1 MAKVTFTKLGLK
13 PNKDVNIINFNNQ
26 EIEVI
31 KYLPIEEQIKFTTEI
46 LNETAED
53 ENYANPLKVDFFFT
67 LGIIEYYTNISFT
80 DKQKEDKFK
89 LYDLIVGS
97 GLYTEVLKAIPQEE
111 LERVTSGVYR
121 AIEAIYNYRNS
132 MVGILETIKTDYSNL
147 SLDTTKIQQELGNPE
162 TVGLVKE
169 ILTNLG

>member
-1 MAKVTFTKLGLK
+1 MAKVSFTKLGLK
-13 PNKDVNIINFNNQ
+13 SNKDVNIINFNNQ

-31 KYLPIEEQIKFTTEI
+31 KYLPIEEQIKFTTDI

-80 DKQKEDKFK
+80 EKQKEDKFK

-97 GLYTEVLKAIPQEE
+97 GLYEEVLKAIPSEE
-111 LERVTSGVYR
+111 FERINSGVYR

-132 MVGILETIKTDYSNL
+132 MLGILQSVSANYSEMDLNA
-147 SLDTTKIQQELGNPE
+147 SEIQQKLADPNNMELLKN
-162 TVGLVKE
+162 V
-169 ILTNLG
+169 LTKLG

>member
-13 PNKDVNIINFNNQ
+13 PNKEVNIINFNNQ

-31 KYLPIEEQIKFTTEI
+31 KYLPIEEQIKFTTDI

-53 ENYANPLKVDFFFT
+53 ENYANPLKVDFFFA

-97 GLYTEVLKAIPQEE
+97 GLYEEVLKAIPPEE
-111 LERVTSGVYR
+111 FGRVTSGVYR